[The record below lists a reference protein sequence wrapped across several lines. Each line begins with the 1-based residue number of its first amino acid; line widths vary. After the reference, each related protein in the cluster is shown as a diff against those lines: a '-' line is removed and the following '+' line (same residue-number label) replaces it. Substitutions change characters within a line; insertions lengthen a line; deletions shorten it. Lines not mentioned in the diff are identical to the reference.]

1 MVDAVPSSLVPLDM
15 LAKCPVCEAPG
26 CARLL
31 SPAQTVRGARGA
43 RACSPACLAR
53 THREHRRARRPAEI
67 DQAIQVL
74 QQLRAGT
81 APEEAASARSLAG
94 VEGARGQGRSR
105 RPRHPL
111 QGVLGDR
118 PRLRAVHGLR
128 LGDRVHPEART
139 VRPSDGAHID
149 ASHRLAFAHAV
160 ASDRLVARRL
170 VECLHQRQQRGNRVP
185 QRRSLRLL
193 LSHGLR
199 RRGLRLHEFLDAR
212 AQSSPACD
220 FNGSCM
226 NCLGGA
232 AGIIC
237 NCSDA
242 GPPSTDGGAQWQCT
256 GTEQACTGGTFHG

>member
-15 LAKCPVCEAPG
+15 PAKCPVCEAPG

-53 THREHRRARRPAEI
+53 AHREHRRARRPAEI

-170 VECLHQRQQRGNRVP
+170 FECLHQRQQRGNRVP
-185 QRRSLRLL
+185 ERRSLRLL
-193 LSHGLR
+193 LSHELR
-199 RRGLRLHEFLDAR
+199 RRGMHLHEFLDAR
-212 AQSSPACD
+212 VSPQRPIVARMRLQRVLHELPGRRCRNHLQL
-220 FNGSCM
+220 FRRRTTKHGR
-226 NCLGGA
+226 
-232 AGIIC
+232 
-237 NCSDA
+237 
-242 GPPSTDGGAQWQCT
+242 WCT
-256 GTEQACTGGTFHG
+256 MAMHR